1 MKAALSGY
9 FVERQE
15 LNDALRNVTRT
26 EGGADCD
33 RCWGVHLCAQ
43 RSRTVKLRVRTT
55 RLRALTGRSVRRTL
69 LRRVLQF
76 FVVASVNAAL

>member
-26 EGGADCD
+26 EGGADRPMLWCPF
-33 RCWGVHLCAQ
+33 
-43 RSRTVKLRVRTT
+43 VRTAAVPSSYARA
-55 RLRALTGRSVRRTL
+55 RLV
-69 LRRVLQF
+69 
-76 FVVASVNAAL
+76 

>member
-55 RLRALTGRSVRRTL
+55 RLRALTGAACAAPVDVG
-69 LRRVLQF
+69 VLQL
-76 FVVASVNAAL
+76 FV